1 MAFGRKQRK
10 ESTGGAAVAGTL
22 EHLRRDLDEASAE
35 LQAAEREREVLED
48 RRDDALASED
58 VAELE
63 AHETAV
69 AGAERRL
76 AVAQTRHTRLA
87 GGVEV
92 AEAEAEL
99 ARRHAFYAQAERAL
113 AEARAIIADEYPAA
127 AMALADVLKR
137 AGQLRSVA
145 REANASLPDGAE
157 PLDLVLEPTGFNGW
171 HYPDGNKLVIK
182 RKVLVNKHT
191 GELAHPDVVR
201 GPNLVEREIEVERD
215 VPREPAIP
223 HKGVIE
229 FTNIPGFTAE
239 TYIYPAPAWGHA
251 RSGPVIETPR
261 QQHV

>member
-10 ESTGGAAVAGTL
+10 ESTGGAAAAGTL
-22 EHLRRDLDEASAE
+22 EHLRRDLDAASAE
-35 LQAAEREREVLED
+35 FDAAQREHQSLED

-69 AGAERRL
+69 GAVERRL
-76 AVAQTRHTRLA
+76 AVAQTRHARLA
-87 GGVEV
+87 GEV
-92 AEAEAEL
+92 DAAEVEAEQ
-99 ARRHAFYAQAERAL
+99 ARRRAFYAQAEQAL
-113 AEARAIIADEYPAA
+113 AEARQVIADEYPAA
-127 AMALADVLKR
+127 AQALADILKR

-157 PLDLVLEPTGFNGW
+157 PLDTVLEPGGFNGRL
-171 HYPDGNKLVIK
+171 YADGNKLVTT
-182 RKVLVNKHT
+182 RRVLVDKRT
-191 GELAHPDVVR
+191 GEPAHPDVVR
-201 GPNLVEREIEVERD
+201 GPNLVEREVEVERE

-251 RSGPVIETPR
+251 RSGPVTETPR
-261 QQHV
+261 QHHV